1 MLKYA
6 KFIAPREPA
15 KVGRKYR
22 QDIAE
27 MYNIIARME
36 PVTPNETTIENAIVP
51 IELILIRLIFDESY
65 IKATTTTSFIL
76 NI

>member
-27 MYNIIARME
+27 MYNIIARMD
-36 PVTPNETTIENAIVP
+36 PCYPQ
-51 IELILIRLIFDESY
+51 
-65 IKATTTTSFIL
+65 
-76 NI
+76 